1 MTARSINAGSD
12 RHSAL
17 RYYGSV
23 ADSAWQRTAR
33 SIDLG
38 SKANGAQPYASSVR
52 HLRSGQRAA
61 STWAAA
67 ANLGLVH
74 VGEVEH
80 DGELLQV
87 EVGQL
92 FPQPRHLLWR

>member
-1 MTARSINAGSD
+1 M
-12 RHSAL
+12 
-17 RYYGSV
+17 
-23 ADSAWQRTAR
+23 
-33 SIDLG
+33 
-38 SKANGAQPYASSVR
+38 R

-92 FPQPRHLLWR
+92 FPQPRHLLWRVLPPAPPPTTLEEKKLTIFLQEKVE